1 METVA
6 RFWAMLVVGIAILSV
21 AMIPFVFLYGFGLYA
36 LSLFVFIGASC
47 ATIEFS
53 SFLLASILNAML
65 FVWVYRLIF

>member
-1 METVA
+1 
-6 RFWAMLVVGIAILSV
+6 
-21 AMIPFVFLYGFGLYA
+21 LYA